1 MASHFNILRVKDVRR
16 ETPDCVSIGFD
27 IPPELQETFRYKQGQ
42 NITIR
47 SREGGEEIRRSY
59 SICSSP
65 MENEL
70 RIAVKQ
76 VEGGRFSG
84 YANER
89 LQAGTELEVL
99 PPSGKFYTELEPSR
113 QKYYLAFAAGSGITP
128 ILSLIKTTLA
138 TEPRSHF
145 TLIYGNRHRGSIIF
159 KEALEA
165 IKDRYMDRF
174 VLHHILSRETM
185 DAPLNQGRIDA
196 EKCAEL
202 CGKLIDPQ
210 QIDEV
215 FICGPGEMIFTVRD
229 WLEQKGVE
237 KKKIHFELF
246 HTREGV
252 PQETSAEGESKSQKE
267 QGGRIKGGK
276 AAKAGAPVPG
286 QTGDSADNAET
297 MSKVTIRLDG
307 VSFDFDLAYDGEAI
321 LDAALREGADLP
333 FACKGGVC
341 CTCRARLKEGEVE
354 MDVNYALEADELA
367 AGFILSCQSHPRTD
381 RVVID
386 FDAK

>member
-1 MASHFNILRVKDVRR
+1 MASHFSILRVKEIRK
-16 ETPDCVSIGFD
+16 ETPDCVSISFE
-27 IPPELQETFRYKQGQ
+27 IPAALEETFRYKQGQ

-47 SREGGEEIRRSY
+47 SRHDGEEIRRSY

-65 MENEL
+65 LENEL

-89 LQAGTELEVL
+89 LQAGAELEVM
-99 PPSGKFYTELEPSR
+99 PPTGKFYTELNPTR

-138 TEPRSHF
+138 TEPHSHF

-165 IKDRYMDRF
+165 VKDRYMDRF

-185 DAPLNQGRIDA
+185 DATLNQGRIDA

-210 QIDEV
+210 QADEV

-229 WLEQKGVE
+229 WLEQKGVD

-246 HTREGV
+246 HTREGT
-252 PQETSAEGESKSQKE
+252 PQELSATPSKQPA
-267 QGGRIKGGK
+267 R
-276 AAKAGAPVPG
+276 
-286 QTGDSADNAET
+286 DSGSGPQEKT
-297 MSKVTIRLDG
+297 SKVTIRQDG
-307 VSFDFDLAYDGEAI
+307 ISLDFDLVYEGEAI
-321 LDAALREGADLP
+321 LDAANRRGADLP
-333 FACKGGVC
+333 YACKGGVC
-341 CTCRARLKEGEVE
+341 CTCRARLLEGKVE
-354 MDVNYALEADELA
+354 MEVNYALESDEIA
-367 AGFILSCQSHPRTD
+367 AGFILTCQSHPRSEK
-381 RVVID
+381 VVID